1 MLQALLSFVRAGG
14 VLPSK
19 AVSGDLHKV
28 SQGGGGTHDGHR
40 GALEVL
46 PTALL
51 QLRRTRRLR
60 RRRWRP
66 PSLYSFSLGSI
77 LSEPTGPTAAG
88 AVGQR
93 PTTVNLKPLRQALGA
108 SLYEKKTGSFVITLV
123 KRSIGEHV
131 SFDKCI
137 DPARLPVEGALIA
150 SSCHVASTASA
161 CLPRRGC
168 RRPPWTRFVP
178 VVGLPRRPFRPLP
191 PGFFPAHLPPDFFP
205 PLFSSPSLLLHLVV
219 SSVAQPNRWLPS
231 SPAVPALVSSRRLR
245 LLPLFTPPPPFTPA
259 PPCTLPPP
267 PRCPLWAAPPPPP
280 TAV

>member
-1 MLQALLSFVRAGG
+1 MPEGFCRANLLAATSIKSARAAAGPTTATEARWKCFPRPCCNCAARAG
-14 VLPSK
+14 S
-19 AVSGDLHKV
+19 
-28 SQGGGGTHDGHR
+28 GGGD
-40 GALEVL
+40 GALPPSTL
-46 PTALL
+46 FPLDL
-51 QLRRTRRLR
+51 SCRNRRGQR
-60 RRRWRP
+60 RRARSASDRPQSISSRCGKRWARR
-66 PSLYSFSLGSI
+66 YM
-77 LSEPTGPTAAG
+77 
-88 AVGQR
+88 
-93 PTTVNLKPLRQALGA
+93 K
-108 SLYEKKTGSFVITLV
+108 KKTGSFVIALV

-219 SSVAQPNRWLPS
+219 SSVAQPKRWLPS
-231 SPAVPALVSSRRLR
+231 SPAVPALVSRRRLR

>member
-1 MLQALLSFVRAGG
+1 MLQAFLSFVRAGG

-51 QLRRTRRLR
+51 QLRLTRRLR

-66 PSLYSFSLGSI
+66 PSLYSFSLGSV

-108 SLYEKKTGSFVITLV
+108 SLYEKKTGSFVIALV

-168 RRPPWTRFVP
+168 RRPPLTRFVP
-178 VVGLPRRPFRPLP
+178 VVPAFPSAPPRL
-191 PGFFPAHLPPDFFP
+191 FP
-205 PLFSSPSLLLHLVV
+205 
-219 SSVAQPNRWLPS
+219 R
-231 SPAVPALVSSRRLR
+231 
-245 LLPLFTPPPPFTPA
+245 PPPPGLF
-259 PPCTLPPP
+259 PPTVLFPLPPPP
-267 PRCPLWAAPPPPP
+267 PRCLLCGPAKKVAALVAGRPRPGVQPAVATPPPLHSPP
-280 TAV
+280 PVHSRPPLHASSPP

>member
-1 MLQALLSFVRAGG
+1 MPSSRLRAACILQCWPGGTEESRAGSNLGLSVFLNRSCLSDLGGSPLQQGLEPVLMLQAFLSFVRAGG

-51 QLRRTRRLR
+51 QLRRTRRHR

-108 SLYEKKTGSFVITLV
+108 SLYEKKNWFV
-123 KRSIGEHV
+123 RHRFGE
-131 SFDKCI
+131 KI
-137 DPARLPVEGALIA
+137 D
-150 SSCHVASTASA
+150 
-161 CLPRRGC
+161 
-168 RRPPWTRFVP
+168 W
-178 VVGLPRRPFRPLP
+178 
-191 PGFFPAHLPPDFFP
+191 
-205 PLFSSPSLLLHLVV
+205 
-219 SSVAQPNRWLPS
+219 
-231 SPAVPALVSSRRLR
+231 
-245 LLPLFTPPPPFTPA
+245 
-259 PPCTLPPP
+259 
-267 PRCPLWAAPPPPP
+267 
-280 TAV
+280 